1 MLRLLLI
8 LLQMMITES
17 CLVRMRVYQQYIRY
31 ITPAYDTPQNSSVSS
46 SQTCGQSRNLSPAR
60 ILGGDTVSYGQYP
73 WTAILSIS
81 GAQDTM
87 CTGSLVSQQHVLTAG
102 HCVQVK
108 GVQVEVVLGELD
120 FMNRLEGQEILQFTA
135 VKIFLH
141 PDYRGSV
148 GVSDQAPRY
157 DLAILLL
164 DRPVQSSVIIPVCL
178 PPPGM
183 VIRQGTMATVA
194 GWGRTSSFTTSSSTT
209 SSSSLQAA
217 QVMVLT
223 REECVNQP
231 GSSPPLNDQLCAGV
245 SGARQGPCPG
255 DSGGPLLVPG
265 QGGGGDWVV
274 VGVVSHGPQVCG
286 LTPVIYS
293 SVSHSRGWIDS
304 VINQP

>member
-1 MLRLLLI
+1 MLRLLL
-8 LLQMMITES
+8 LLLLMMITES

-108 GVQVEVVLGELD
+108 GVQVRVVLGELD

-178 PPPGM
+178 PPPDM

-194 GWGRTSSFTTSSSTT
+194 GWGTF
-209 SSSSLQAA
+209 Q
-217 QVMVLT
+217 
-223 REECVNQP
+223 
-231 GSSPPLNDQLCAGV
+231 
-245 SGARQGPCPG
+245 
-255 DSGGPLLVPG
+255 SGGNTSPNTPYEADVDTITNTACTTNTLYNPG
-265 QGGGGDWVV
+265 EITTNMICARRSGKDACQGE
-274 VGVVSHGPQVCG
+274 
-286 LTPVIYS
+286 T
-293 SVSHSRGWIDS
+293 
-304 VINQP
+304 